1 MSTSVRQYH
10 VIILSYL
17 LTHLSARTWELPK
30 CYKDDVRNFSTGEN
44 GQGRIEETGGDPT
57 LPQKSRENT
66 SIRSHQT
73 VSIHFL
79 LKCILVKPLFLALCL
94 LLVPYEYSYHR
105 TRSRCL
111 WLPTY
116 LFSMTVINPDFLQQ
130 VIHIIDALC
139 CGGLFAEILI
149 YVKWPFVLV
158 MILDTQCVRTCM

>member
-1 MSTSVRQYH
+1 MSTSVRPYH

-66 SIRSHQT
+66 SIRSHKT

-79 LKCILVKPLFLALCL
+79 LKCIPVKLLFLTLCL
-94 LLVPYEYSYHR
+94 LCIPYGTLCILLSQNTQSAPIITYILILYDCYQ
-105 TRSRCL
+105 SRFSAASH
-111 WLPTY
+111 TY
-116 LFSMTVINPDFLQQ
+116 NWCIVLRGTICWNPD
-130 VIHIIDALC
+130 LC
-139 CGGLFAEILI
+139 
-149 YVKWPFVLV
+149 
-158 MILDTQCVRTCM
+158 

>member
-79 LKCILVKPLFLALCL
+79 LKCILVLEATVSCSVSLIGTLWIL
-94 LLVPYEYSYHR
+94 LPQNTQSVPIIAYILIFYDCYQ
-105 TRSRCL
+105 SRFSAASH
-111 WLPTY
+111 TY
-116 LFSMTVINPDFLQQ
+116 NWCIVLRGTICWNPD
-130 VIHIIDALC
+130 LC
-139 CGGLFAEILI
+139 
-149 YVKWPFVLV
+149 
-158 MILDTQCVRTCM
+158 

>member
-79 LKCILVKPLFLALCL
+79 LKCILVKPLFLVLCL

-111 WLPTY
+111 YIIAYILIFYDCYQSRFSAASHTY
-116 LFSMTVINPDFLQQ
+116 NWCIVLRGTICWNPD
-130 VIHIIDALC
+130 LC
-139 CGGLFAEILI
+139 
-149 YVKWPFVLV
+149 
-158 MILDTQCVRTCM
+158 